1 MTSNISKLSGRDLET
16 LSSALRSGR
25 LPIPYSAPMTRPYV
39 SVSVVDGVV
48 KDLDGLAN
56 QGFEGPQIAVLID
69 AIRNARSEARRID
82 EIVELVTTGPE
93 APQTTNRDTSVV
105 VQDLFRRAEKSVVI
119 VGYAIYQGQMV
130 FDSLAKRMN
139 LVNDL
144 DVTMYLNLPPSP
156 TTEVES
162 IITHRFMKDFRSKH
176 WPEDCR
182 IPTIFYDPRSIDVDR
197 SKRASLHAK
206 CIVVDEKEMFISS
219 ANFTERAQ
227 YRNIEVGLR
236 LSSERLSSQLTRHF
250 ASLVENGN
258 LKPASTRSSK
268 ES

>member
-1 MTSNISKLSGRDLET
+1 MTSNISKLSDRDLET
-16 LSSALRSGR
+16 LTSALKSGR
-25 LPIPYSAPMTRPYV
+25 LPIPYSVPMTRPYV
-39 SVSVVDGVV
+39 STAAVGEVVR
-48 KDLDGLAN
+48 DLELLAN
-56 QGFEGPQIAVLID
+56 QGFEGHQIAILID
-69 AIRNARSEARRID
+69 AIRKARTSKPLD

-93 APQTTNRDTSVV
+93 APGTTNRDTSVV

-130 FDSLAKRMN
+130 FDSLANRMN
-139 LVNDL
+139 EISDL
-144 DVTMYLNLPPSP
+144 EVTMYLNLPPNK

-162 IITHRFMKDFRSKH
+162 IIVHRFMQDFRSKH
-176 WPEDCR
+176 WPKDCR
-182 IPTIFYDPRSIDVDR
+182 IPTIYYDPRSVDTDR

-227 YRNIEVGLR
+227 YRNIEVGLC

-250 ASLVENGN
+250 ASLVENGD
-258 LKPASTRSSK
+258 LKPASI
-268 ES
+268 